1 MKYVKD
7 NINEAV
13 VKKHAKNPEI
23 HAISDPRYQIELR
36 FHKSRTKATWNLR
49 LYEQGKIYRHRIG
62 YWPVLSAKNAIAMVP
77 DVLRRLGAGEELQ
90 VSEFSTVNDLLNWYL
105 ERVEKEAAKSADRK
119 KNVKSAIRTHLLP
132 RLDGLLLANVKKV
145 VIDQMLLLPL
155 QGEGLK
161 PSTIRQYFAILKR
174 VFASASELGL
184 ITVNPMA
191 SMKFSDH
198 IQKRI
203 LPKFGKL
210 QVQDAQRIKDIIMEQ
225 PTKPRMLMLIM
236 LMFATRIG
244 ETRQLMWKHVD
255 LEGRRIIIPD
265 SITKTGVTH
274 VLPLTDKSLQLLS
287 EFRGKSHGT
296 YLFGRN
302 NPMSA
307 STADQMIRTASKG
320 QFSAHDL
327 RKMARSV
334 WAEIGV
340 DYWVAEQLLNHKPKG
355 LDLVYIQADSSKVK
369 KDALEKYHNWLFKAE
384 NTPSEVV
391 TTQNENAVILQFNNW
406 LA

>member
-1 MKYVKD
+1 MKSLSIQ
-7 NINEAV
+7 INDTAI
-13 VKKHAKNPEI
+13 KAHAKSSEIGELRDIRNP
-23 HAISDPRYQIELR
+23 ISLR
-36 FHKSRTKATWNLR
+36 FHKSREKGTWNYLHSVNGVSTR
-49 LYEQGKIYRHRIG
+49 TRIG

-90 VSEFSTVNDLLNWYL
+90 VSEFNTVNDLLNWYL
-105 ERVEKEAAKSADRK
+105 ERVEKEVVKSANRK
-119 KNVKSAIRTHLLP
+119 KHVKSAIRTHLLP

-145 VIDQMLLLPL
+145 VIDQMLMLPL
-155 QGEGLK
+155 QSAGLK
-161 PSTIRQYFAILKR
+161 PSTIRQIFAILKR

-210 QVQDAQRIKDIIMEQ
+210 QVQDAQRIKDMIMEQ
-225 PTKPRMLMLIM
+225 PPKPRMLMLIM

-255 LEGRRIIIPD
+255 LEGGRIIIPD

-274 VLPLTDKSLQLLS
+274 VLPLTDKSLHLLR
-287 EFRGKSHGT
+287 EFRGKSHGS

-302 NPMSA
+302 SPMSA

-369 KDALEKYHNWLFKAE
+369 KAALEKYHNWLFKVE
-384 NTPSEVV
+384 NTPSEAV
-391 TTQNENAVILQFNNW
+391 TTKNENAVILQFNNW

>member
-1 MKYVKD
+1 
-7 NINEAV
+7 
-13 VKKHAKNPEI
+13 
-23 HAISDPRYQIELR
+23 
-36 FHKSRTKATWNLR
+36 
-49 LYEQGKIYRHRIG
+49 
-62 YWPVLSAKNAIAMVP
+62 MVP